1 MFAAIHVGTISPQCF
16 QDFITREQNNTK
28 SDDLRLTEGVGSAL
42 TGSETNTSSGG
53 VSREPSAAAY
63 TTANTKVLSQST
75 SKTGR
80 HKRVQGVW
88 TQMGI
93 NYTNGA
99 QVNYGAMF
107 IFIPLIIQ
115 PRISANKNSSP
126 SIYKC
131 TFTFDR
137 FFRGVEVGTCDVFL
151 FLQSLLDNRQSRSF
165 ILSVIERFNFREHS
179 AFAVMMMNY
188 LPVCTD

>member
-1 MFAAIHVGTISPQCF
+1 MHDNGQHASTNAHWLTLNWITDSWVCITHVGQFQHNAFRILSPGIETIHKVMTSHWR
-16 QDFITREQNNTK
+16 DV
-28 SDDLRLTEGVGSAL
+28 LTVRIVGAL

-80 HKRVQGVW
+80 QKQVQRVW
-88 TQMGI
+88 TQMEI

-99 QVNYGAMF
+99 QVNYRSSF
-107 IFIPLIIQ
+107 IFMPLIIQ
-115 PRISANKNSSP
+115 QSIWANQNNSP

-131 TFTFDR
+131 NIY
-137 FFRGVEVGTCDVFL
+137 L
-151 FLQSLLDNRQSRSF
+151 WQALLRCRTGD
-165 ILSVIERFNFREHS
+165 
-179 AFAVMMMNY
+179 M
-188 LPVCTD
+188 

>member
-1 MFAAIHVGTISPQCF
+1 MWGQFHHNAFRILSPGSK
-16 QDFITREQNNTK
+16 TNAK

-80 HKRVQGVW
+80 QKQVQGVW
-88 TQMGI
+88 TQMWI

-137 FFRGVEVGTCDVFL
+137 FFRGVEVGTCNVFL
-151 FLQSLLDNRQSRSF
+151 FLQNLLDNRQSRSF

-188 LPVCTD
+188 LPACTD

>member
-1 MFAAIHVGTISPQCF
+1 MWVQFQQNAFRISSPG
-16 QDFITREQNNTK
+16 IETMRKVMT
-28 SDDLRLTEGVGSAL
+28 SDWRDVLTERSGSAL

-80 HKRVQGVW
+80 QKQVKGVW
-88 TQMGI
+88 TKMEI

-99 QVNYGAMF
+99 QVNYYTSF
-107 IFIPLIIQ
+107 IFMPLIIQ
-115 PRISANKNSSP
+115 QSIRANQSSSP

-131 TFTFDR
+131 NIYLWQVPLR
-137 FFRGVEVGTCDVFL
+137 C
-151 FLQSLLDNRQSRSF
+151 RSGD
-165 ILSVIERFNFREHS
+165 
-179 AFAVMMMNY
+179 M
-188 LPVCTD
+188 